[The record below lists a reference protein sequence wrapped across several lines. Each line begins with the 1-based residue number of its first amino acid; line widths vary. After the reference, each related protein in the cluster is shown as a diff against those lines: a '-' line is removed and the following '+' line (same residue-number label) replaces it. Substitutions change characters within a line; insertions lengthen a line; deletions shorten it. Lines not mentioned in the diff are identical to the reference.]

1 MVRIVQYD
9 QQTTANLVGNIAP
22 APNVSIS
29 NPVASG
35 LGQAGQGI
43 NQVAGESM
51 ATDVEI
57 ARVQKEQQ
65 NQIDT
70 LDAGKVGSEAQVQWL
85 QKFQEMQRSATGTA
99 SGFTSGFI
107 KDYDDYVNKTLEN
120 YPEGSAGRRYLQHE
134 FMQQR
139 QSFALKGMDFENAM
153 FTNTKLTNVKDM
165 TQNSAAILA
174 QDPSQYAAM
183 KAKIYAMIDASGLS
197 EIERQKLKE
206 QADSTYKY
214 TTMNNYLLNNP
225 EAGLNMLRPS
235 VGQLPE
241 GTPQAEVAR
250 VAQQG
255 GLDPLYALA
264 VGGMES
270 GFDTAAKSKTSSA
283 KGAFQFTD
291 ATRKRYGLS
300 ENATLQ
306 EQAAAFNKL
315 TSDNLNQLRGGLG
328 REPSNQ
334 ELYLAH
340 HFGAGGANQLL
351 KADKNA
357 PVSDVVDQ
365 KVIDANPYMKGK
377 TVGEIIA
384 INSSKYNQE
393 AKKYVDSEKL
403 AVNAHPVVADLS
415 PEERVQYANRLQN
428 EVNTRQQAQAV
439 NLTQTMNDQIAMAN
453 TGNMS
458 FTPLSEQQFNA
469 MYPKEPDKAHQA
481 YTQYSGAIQLGRDIS
496 LINNMTPAQEMSL
509 AQSYAPKQEQGF
521 AGDLKRQQ
529 EILKSIKAKHDAIQ
543 QDPANWAIKN
553 SATVTAAY
561 NKIGSIADPIL
572 KQQAQEDYY
581 TKLMTVQK
589 EQGVRYPSL
598 MSKPQEDSIITELQ
612 NQKGE
617 NKAEFLSN
625 LKKQYGDKYFPLVA
639 RQLQLNKNLPAGLTS
654 IMTAPTPYAAK
665 MAATVADVDIKTLA
679 DALPDKNSKDINDE
693 VAKQLQ
699 PFYASLPLGQFNSAA
714 IGDVKDTITK
724 LAYNNVRSGMSKK
737 DAVQSAADMF
747 LGSEKY
753 NYIGNKSTDF
763 TIRVPKAYDHEIID
777 NGLRDY
783 IDTITDNDLDTRNLK
798 LLNPRSLSLDSR
810 GYISQIKNNSYWMT
824 NADESGVGLWFT
836 GSDNKPYPV
845 LNKQGQHIKKGFQ
858 ELMISNPASQA
869 AKLKQQGEASQ
880 YQTNVL
886 IGAMR

>member
-1 MVRIVQYD
+1 MVKIVQYD

-29 NPVASG
+29 NPVAAG

-70 LDAGKVGSEAQVQWL
+70 LDAGKVGSDAQVQWL
-85 QKFQEMQRSATGTA
+85 QKFQETQRSATGTA
-99 SGFTSGFI
+99 SGFTSGFL
-107 KDYDDYVNKTLEN
+107 KDYDEYTNKTLEN

-134 FMQQR
+134 FIQQR
-139 QSFALKGMDFENAM
+139 QFFALKGAEFENTM
-153 FTNTKLTNVKDM
+153 FTNTKLNNVKDM
-165 TQNSAAILA
+165 TQNNAAILA

-183 KAKIYAMIDASGLS
+183 KAKSYAMIDASGLS

-206 QADSTYKY
+206 QVDGTYKY
-214 TTMNNYLLNNP
+214 TTMNYYLLNNP

-250 VAQQG
+250 VARQG

-270 GFDTAAKSKTSSA
+270 GFDTAAKSKTSTA

-306 EQAAAFNKL
+306 EQTDAFNKL
-315 TSDNLNQLRGGLG
+315 TTDNLNQLRGGLG

-340 HFGAGGANQLL
+340 HFGGGGANQLL
-351 KADKNA
+351 KADKSA
-357 PVSDVVDQ
+357 PVSQVVDQ

-377 TVGEIIA
+377 TVGEVIA
-384 INSSKYNQE
+384 INNSKYNQE

-403 AVNAHPVVADLS
+403 AVNAHPVIADLS

-439 NLTQTMNDQIAMAN
+439 NLTQTMNDQIAMAS

-458 FTPLSEQQFNA
+458 FTPLSEQQFSA

-481 YTQYSGAIQLGRDIS
+481 YTQYTGAIQLGRDIS
-496 LINNMTPAQEMSL
+496 MINNMTPAQEMSL
-509 AQSYAPKQEQGF
+509 VQSYAPKQEQGF

-529 EILKSIKAKHDAIQ
+529 ELLKAIRAKHDAIQ
-543 QDPANWAIKN
+543 KDPAGWAMQN

-561 NKIGSIADPIL
+561 NKIGTIADPVL
-572 KQQAQEDYY
+572 KQQAQADYY
-581 TKLMTVQK
+581 SKLIAVQK
-589 EQGVRYPSL
+589 EQGVAYPSL
-598 MSKPQEDSIITELQ
+598 MSRAQEDSIITELQ

-617 NKAEFLSN
+617 NKAELLSN
-625 LKKQYGDKYFPLVA
+625 LKNQYGKDFQLVA
-639 RQLQLNKNLPAGLTS
+639 RQLQLNKNLPKGLTS

-679 DALPDKNSKDINDE
+679 DALPDKNSKDIDDE
-693 VAKQLQ
+693 VSKQLE
-699 PFYASLPLGQFNSAA
+699 PFYASMPIGQINSTA
-714 IGDVKDTITK
+714 IGDIKDTITK
-724 LAYNNVRSGMSKK
+724 LAYNNVRGGMSKK
-737 DAVQSAADMF
+737 DAVKAASDMF
-747 LGSEKY
+747 TGSDKY
-753 NYIGNKSTDF
+753 NYISNKSTSF
-763 TIRVPKAYDHEIID
+763 NIRVPKSYDSEVID

-783 IDTITDNDLDTRNLK
+783 IDAITDNDLDTRNLK
-798 LLNPRSLSLDSR
+798 LLNPWNLAPDAR
-810 GYISQIKNNSYWMT
+810 GYVDQVKSNSYWMT
-824 NADESGVGLWFT
+824 NADESGVGMWFT

-845 LNKQGQHIKKGFQ
+845 LNKQGQQIKKTFQ
-858 ELMISNPASQA
+858 ELTIANPASQA
-869 AKLKQQGEASQ
+869 AKLKQQAEAAQ
-880 YQTNVL
+880 YKANLMTGV
-886 IGAMR
+886 MR

>member
-1 MVRIVQYD
+1 MVKIVQYD

-29 NPVASG
+29 NPVAAG

-85 QKFQEMQRSATGTA
+85 QKFQETQRSATGTA
-99 SGFTSGFI
+99 SGFTSGFL
-107 KDYDDYVNKTLEN
+107 KDYDEYTNKTLEN

-134 FMQQR
+134 FIQQR
-139 QSFALKGMDFENAM
+139 QFFALKGAEFENTM
-153 FTNTKLTNVKDM
+153 FTNTKLNNVKDM
-165 TQNSAAILA
+165 TQNNAAILA

-183 KAKIYAMIDASGLS
+183 KAKSYAMIDASGLS

-206 QADSTYKY
+206 QVDGTYKY
-214 TTMNNYLLNNP
+214 TTMNYYLLNNP

-250 VAQQG
+250 VARQG

-270 GFDTAAKSKTSSA
+270 GFDTAAKSKTSTA

-306 EQAAAFNKL
+306 EQTDAFNKL
-315 TSDNLNQLRGGLG
+315 TTDNLNQLRGGLG

-340 HFGAGGANQLL
+340 HFGGGGANQLL
-351 KADKNA
+351 KSDKNT
-357 PVSDVVDQ
+357 PVSQVVDQ

-377 TVGEIIA
+377 TVGEVIA
-384 INSSKYNQE
+384 INNSKYNQE
-393 AKKYVDSEKL
+393 AKKYIDSEKL
-403 AVNAHPVVADLS
+403 AVNAHPVIADLS

-439 NLTQTMNDQIAMAN
+439 NLTQAMNDQIAMAS

-458 FTPLSEQQFNA
+458 FTPLSEQQFSA

-481 YTQYSGAIQLGRDIS
+481 YTQYTGAIQLGRDIS
-496 LINNMTPAQEMSL
+496 MINNMNPAQEMAL
-509 AQSYAPKQEQGF
+509 AQSYAPKQEPGF

-529 EILKSIKAKHDAIQ
+529 ELLKAIKAKHDAIQ
-543 QDPANWAIKN
+543 QDPAGWAMQN

-561 NKIGSIADPIL
+561 NKIGTIADPVL
-572 KQQAQEDYY
+572 KQQAQADYY
-581 TKLMTVQK
+581 SKLIAVQK
-589 EQGVRYPSL
+589 EQGVAYPSL
-598 MSKPQEDSIITELQ
+598 MSKAQEDSIVIELQ

-617 NKAEFLSN
+617 NKAAILSN
-625 LKKQYGDKYFPLVA
+625 LKNQYGKDFQLVA
-639 RQLQLNKNLPAGLTS
+639 RQLQLNKNLPKGLTS

-679 DALPDKNSKDINDE
+679 DSLPDKNSKDIDDE
-693 VAKQLQ
+693 VSKQLE
-699 PFYASLPLGQFNSAA
+699 PFYASMPIGQVNSAS
-714 IGDVKDTITK
+714 IGDIKDTITK
-724 LAYNNVRSGMSKK
+724 LAYNNVRGGMSKSK
-737 DAVQSAADMF
+737 AAEVAAAMF
-747 LGSEKY
+747 IGSDKY
-753 NYIGNKSTDF
+753 NYISNKSTSF
-763 TIRVPKAYDHEIID
+763 NVRVPKDYDSEIID
-777 NGLRDY
+777 NGLRDS
-783 IDTITDNDLDTRNLK
+783 IDAITDNDLDTRNLK
-798 LLNPRSLSLDSR
+798 LLNSWNLAPDSR
-810 GYISQIKNNSYWMT
+810 GYVDQVKNSSYWMT
-824 NADESGVGLWFT
+824 NADESGTGLWFT

-845 LNKQGQHIKKGFQ
+845 LNKNGQQIKKTFQ
-858 ELMISNPASQA
+858 ELMIANPASQA
-869 AKLKQQGEASQ
+869 AKLKQQAETAQ
-880 YQTNVL
+880 YQANVL
-886 IGAMR
+886 TGVMR